1 MWSMIGGNT
10 RIHERKEIMQQN
22 IDSDVKSTM
31 LASKIFQQIVDQVQ
45 SSNLNFQLLVSPFS
59 AQISLKKSFITDK
72 SGNLLLPQTN
82 VQTQSYESF
91 NKSHDSIEN
100 LINQN
105 KKLQK
110 ELLILHRNHEGAVN
124 DLSKASETIE
134 ALENQI
140 KSEMESVISS
150 SVIEEHESEI
160 KELRQ
165 NNAALQSRIDD
176 QDETIS
182 EMKIINK
189 NSREATDRINKELHE
204 HKIKYSKEKAVLIKE
219 HKTEVKAW
227 RKELGEVTKENI
239 KLKAKLESKLDE
251 QAVVDEASAHIHDNP
266 PLPPRHEQQVEPEVI
281 CSICTDPI
289 IDYKPKYFMGE
300 VFSPACSKCDDSFEG
315 DDTGPDTSACMHTPQ
330 CVSRQP
336 YPPPSPSMPY
346 IFHEVSKY
354 HVHMMTISLTRS
366 SRGVSNA
373 SAWIMTIMDVTN
385 ARG

>member
-1 MWSMIGGNT
+1 
-10 RIHERKEIMQQN
+10 MQPN
-22 IDSDVKSTM
+22 IDSDKKSTM
-31 LASKIFQQIVDQVQ
+31 LASKIFQQILDQVQ

-91 NKSHDSIEN
+91 NKSHNSIEN

-110 ELLILHRNHEGAVN
+110 ELLNLQRNHEGAVN

-140 KSEMESVISS
+140 KSEIESVISN
-150 SVIEEHESEI
+150 SVNEEHESEI

-165 NNAALQSRIDD
+165 NNAALQNRIDD

-182 EMKIINK
+182 EMKISNK

-204 HKIKYSKEKAVLIKE
+204 QKIKYSKEKAVLIKE

-227 RKELGEVTKENI
+227 RKELIT
-239 KLKAKLESKLDE
+239 
-251 QAVVDEASAHIHDNP
+251 
-266 PLPPRHEQQVEPEVI
+266 
-281 CSICTDPI
+281 I
-289 IDYKPKYFMGE
+289 ITYLIQF
-300 VFSPACSKCDDSFEG
+300 
-315 DDTGPDTSACMHTPQ
+315 T
-330 CVSRQP
+330 
-336 YPPPSPSMPY
+336 
-346 IFHEVSKY
+346 
-354 HVHMMTISLTRS
+354 
-366 SRGVSNA
+366 
-373 SAWIMTIMDVTN
+373 
-385 ARG
+385 